1 MKFST
6 TLLPLL
12 YITGAAAR
20 STWLGASSSN
30 EQLRLKTVDDPL
42 KVPGANPLS
51 FCSDA
56 SKDILTIEKVD
67 LDPNPPEA

>member
-6 TLLPLL
+6 ATLLPLL
-12 YITGAAAR
+12 YITGATAR
-20 STWLGASSSN
+20 SAWLPSVNDA
-30 EQLRLKTVDDPL
+30 QTPTVLDDPL

-51 FCSDA
+51 FCADP
-56 SKDILTIEKVD
+56 KDDILIIENVD